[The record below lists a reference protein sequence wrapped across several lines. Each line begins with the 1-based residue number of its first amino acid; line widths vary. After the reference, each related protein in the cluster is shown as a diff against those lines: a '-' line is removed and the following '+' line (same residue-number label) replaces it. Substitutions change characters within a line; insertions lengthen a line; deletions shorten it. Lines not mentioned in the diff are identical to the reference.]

1 MAAITVRGLVKEFD
15 GLRAVDNLDLTI
27 ERGEVYG
34 VLGPNGAGKTT
45 VIRILVG
52 LIKPTSGDARVLDR
66 PAGEKELAKRTG
78 YMPQEIALYDT
89 LTVEENL
96 DLFANLYEMER
107 GRIEQRKLEVLRF
120 VALEDRRDS
129 IVYQLS
135 GGMRHRASLAVALL
149 HEPELLFLDE
159 PTVGVDPELRAG
171 FWENFGRLKT
181 SGKTVIITTHY
192 MDEARHCDRVGLMHR
207 GRLVAEGPPEEVVA
221 RAGARDLEEAF
232 LKLASTGAGKLP
244 AAKADGGVRP

>member
-27 ERGEVYG
+27 ENGEVYG
-34 VLGPNGAGKTT
+34 LLGPNGAGKTT

-52 LIKPTSGDARVLDR
+52 LIRPTSGDARVLDR

-207 GRLVAEGPPEEVVA
+207 GRLVAEGPPEDVVA

-232 LKLASTGAGKLP
+232 LKLATTGAGKRP
-244 AAKADGGVRP
+244 AARASGGVRP

>member
-27 ERGEVYG
+27 ENGEVYG
-34 VLGPNGAGKTT
+34 LLGPNGAGKTT

-52 LIKPTSGDARVLDR
+52 LIRPTSGDARVLDR

-120 VALEDRRDS
+120 VALEDRRNS

-244 AAKADGGVRP
+244 PAKADRGVRP

>member
-1 MAAITVRGLVKEFD
+1 MSAVIVRGLVKVFD
-15 GLRAVDNLDLTI
+15 GLRAVDDLDLTI
-27 ERGEVYG
+27 EKGEVYG
-34 VLGPNGAGKTT
+34 LLGPNGAGKTT

-52 LIKPTSGDARVLDR
+52 LIKQTSGDARVLDR
-66 PAGEKELAKRTG
+66 PAGEKELANRTG
-78 YMPQEIALYDT
+78 YMPQELALYDM
-89 LTVEENL
+89 LTVDENL
-96 DLFANLYEMER
+96 DLFADLYEMER
-107 GRIEQRKLEVLRF
+107 SRIEPRKLEVLRF

-171 FWENFGRLKT
+171 FWENFGRLKA
-181 SGKTVIITTHY
+181 SGTTVIITTHY

-207 GRLVAEGPPEEVVA
+207 GRLVAEGPPDEVVA

-232 LKLASTGAGKLP
+232 LKLATTGAGKLP
-244 AAKADGGVRP
+244 AARASGGVRP

>member
-1 MAAITVRGLVKEFD
+1 MAAVIVRGLVKVFD
-15 GLRAVDNLDLTI
+15 GLRAVDDLDLTI
-27 ERGEVYG
+27 EKGEVYG
-34 VLGPNGAGKTT
+34 LLGPNGAGKTT

-52 LIKPTSGDARVLDR
+52 LIKQTSGDARVLDR
-66 PAGEKELAKRTG
+66 PAGEKELANRTG
-78 YMPQEIALYDT
+78 YMPQELALYDM
-89 LTVEENL
+89 LTVDENL
-96 DLFANLYEMER
+96 DLFADLYEMER
-107 GRIEQRKLEVLRF
+107 SRIEPRKLEVLRF

-171 FWENFGRLKT
+171 FWENFGRLKA
-181 SGKTVIITTHY
+181 SGTTVIITTHY

-207 GRLVAEGPPEEVVA
+207 GRLVAEGPPDEVVA

-232 LKLASTGAGKLP
+232 LKLATTGAGKLP
-244 AAKADGGVRP
+244 AARASGGVRP

>member
-66 PAGEKELAKRTG
+66 PVGEKELAKRTG

>member
-1 MAAITVRGLVKEFD
+1 MAAVIVRGLVMEFD
-15 GLRAVDNLDLTI
+15 GLKAVDDLDLTI
-27 ERGEVYG
+27 EKGEVYG
-34 VLGPNGAGKTT
+34 LLGPNGAGKTT
-45 VIRILVG
+45 LIRILVG
-52 LIKPTSGDARVLDR
+52 LIRPTSGNARVLDQ
-66 PAGEKELAKRTG
+66 PAGKKELAKRIG
-78 YMPQEIALYDT
+78 YMPQELALYDI

-96 DLFANLYEMER
+96 DLFANLYEMEPS
-107 GRIEQRKLEVLRF
+107 RIEPRKLEVLRF

-149 HEPELLFLDE
+149 HEPELLLLDE
-159 PTVGVDPELRAG
+159 PTVGFDPELRAG
-171 FWENFGRLKT
+171 FWENFGKLKT

-192 MDEARHCDRVGLMHR
+192 MDEARHCDRIGLMHR

-232 LKLASTGAGKLP
+232 LKLAATGAGKLP
-244 AAKADGGVRP
+244 AADAHGGVRP

>member
-27 ERGEVYG
+27 ENGEVYG
-34 VLGPNGAGKTT
+34 LLGPNGAGKTT

-52 LIKPTSGDARVLDR
+52 LIRPTSGDARVLDR

-207 GRLVAEGPPEEVVA
+207 GRLVAEGPPEDVVA

>member
-1 MAAITVRGLVKEFD
+1 MSAVIVRGLVKEFD
-15 GLRAVDNLDLTI
+15 GLRAVDDLDLTI
-27 ERGEVYG
+27 EKGEVYG
-34 VLGPNGAGKTT
+34 LLGPNGAGKTT

-52 LIKPTSGDARVLDR
+52 LIKQTSGDARVLDR
-66 PAGEKELAKRTG
+66 PAGEKELANRTG
-78 YMPQEIALYDT
+78 YMPQELALYDM
-89 LTVEENL
+89 LTVDENL
-96 DLFANLYEMER
+96 DLFADLYEMER
-107 GRIEQRKLEVLRF
+107 SRIEPRKLEVLRF

-171 FWENFGRLKT
+171 FWENFGRLKA
-181 SGKTVIITTHY
+181 SGTTVIITTHY

-207 GRLVAEGPPEEVVA
+207 GRLVAEGPPDEVVA

-232 LKLASTGAGKLP
+232 LKLATTGAGKLP
-244 AAKADGGVRP
+244 AARASGGVRP

>member
-27 ERGEVYG
+27 ENGEVYG
-34 VLGPNGAGKTT
+34 LLGPNGAGKTT

-52 LIKPTSGDARVLDR
+52 LIRPTSGDARVLDR

-120 VALEDRRDS
+120 VALEDRRNS

-207 GRLVAEGPPEEVVA
+207 GRLVAEGPPDEVVA

>member
-1 MAAITVRGLVKEFD
+1 MDVVPEGTGWTVEPFAGK
-15 GLRAVDNLDLTI
+15 I
-27 ERGEVYG
+27 ENGEVYG
-34 VLGPNGAGKTT
+34 LLGPNGAGKTT

-52 LIKPTSGDARVLDR
+52 LIRPTSGDARVLDR

-78 YMPQEIALYDT
+78 YMPQELALYDT

-221 RAGARDLEEAF
+221 RAGTRDLEEAF

-244 AAKADGGVRP
+244 AGKSDGGVRP

>member
-34 VLGPNGAGKTT
+34 LLGPNGAGKTT

-171 FWENFGRLKT
+171 FWENFGKLKT

-244 AAKADGGVRP
+244 AAKADGGVRS

>member
-34 VLGPNGAGKTT
+34 LLGPNGAGKTT

>member
-1 MAAITVRGLVKEFD
+1 MAAVIVRGLVKEFD
-15 GLRAVDNLDLTI
+15 GLRAVDDLDLTI
-27 ERGEVYG
+27 EKGEVYG
-34 VLGPNGAGKTT
+34 LLGPNGAGKTT

-52 LIKPTSGDARVLDR
+52 LIKQTSGDARVLDR
-66 PAGEKELAKRTG
+66 PAGEKELANRTG
-78 YMPQEIALYDT
+78 YMPQELALYDM
-89 LTVEENL
+89 LTVDENL
-96 DLFANLYEMER
+96 DLFADLYEMER
-107 GRIEQRKLEVLRF
+107 SRIGPRKLEVLRF

-171 FWENFGRLKT
+171 FWENFGRLKA
-181 SGKTVIITTHY
+181 SGNTVIITTHY

-207 GRLVAEGPPEEVVA
+207 GRLVAEGPPDEVVA

-232 LKLASTGAGKLP
+232 LKLATTGAG
-244 AAKADGGVRP
+244 